1 MGPVARPARRRSAGR
16 PQLIRYRTRRAVR
29 HHGDV
34 IEARQ
39 LSVEVGGR
47 LTLVEASFLVRAG
60 DKVGLVGRNGAGKTS
75 LLKVLGGE
83 APPAAGKVSLQGRIG
98 FLSQDPRAVRHAAAG
113 TGLAH
118 ILSGRGLDEAA
129 TQLEKLRIA

>member
-1 MGPVARPARRRSAGR
+1 MSHASGTRSR
-16 PQLIRYRTRRAVR
+16 QHPPWR
-29 HHGDV
+29 HHGWV
-34 IEARQ
+34 LSVRN

-47 LTLVEASFLVRAG
+47 LTLEEASFLVRAG

-83 APPAAGKVSLQGRIG
+83 VPPAAGTVPVRGQVG
-98 FLSQDPRAVRHAAAG
+98 FLTKDPRSVRHATAG

-118 ILSGRGLDEAA
+118 ILSGRG
-129 TQLEKLRIA
+129 